1 MSISVSVVLLS
12 GRTAI
17 VDALPT
23 SLVHEVQEEAQFQLG
38 AGLRCLISD
47 AGEVL
52 PPQASLQSLGVRDG
66 ATLTAHTRAASL
78 AATGAAFALLR
89 SDGRVVTWGDSDR
102 GGDSS
107 NVREKL
113 FAVHSLTATA
123 FGAFAAL
130 KTDGSVVTWGNPGY
144 GGSSDSV
151 RARLT
156 GVQQITASAGAFAA
170 LRADRSVVTWGHKCF
185 GGDSRAVRG
194 QLKDVQQIWST
205 ACRCL
210 AMHCAAFA
218 ALRRD
223 GTVVTWGCAAYGG
236 DSQAVQSQLRN
247 VQQIEA
253 TVGAF
258 AAQRE
263 DGSVIT
269 WGHRAFGGD
278 SGSVQH
284 LLKDVRQVRA
294 TLGAFAGLC
303 ADGSVV
309 SWGLEMISGNDLPL
323 DVLQNVKE
331 IRVVDSVALFAAV
344 RQDDSVVIW
353 GDRAFGQHTYVAQAD
368 LDCLQELQVAS
379 KGAVATVLVDG
390 SVKMRGL
397 PDYGGD
403 GSLVREKLKNVQH
416 IRATAG
422 AFAAICADGTVVA
435 WGSAAHGGDCSA
447 VEGRLTEDLQL
458 SRPGLQ
464 HALCKRRRLRYKQP
478 SL

>member
-1 MSISVSVVLLS
+1 
-12 GRTAI
+12 
-17 VDALPT
+17 
-23 SLVHEVQEEAQFQLG
+23 VQEEAQFQLG
-38 AGLRCLISD
+38 VGLRCLIS
-47 AGEVL
+47 AEGEVL
-52 PPQASLQSLGVRDG
+52 PRFGSLYSLGITDG
-66 ATLTAHTRAASL
+66 ATLTAHTRGASL
-78 AATGAAFALLR
+78 SATGSAFALLR
-89 SDGRVVTWGDSDR
+89 SDGRVVTWGDPDR

-107 NVREKL
+107 IVREKL

-123 FGAFAAL
+123 FGAFAAV
-130 KTDGSVVTWGNPGY
+130 KTDGSVVTWGNPAY
-144 GGSSDSV
+144 GGISDSV

-170 LRADRSVVTWGHKCF
+170 LRADSSVVTWGHKC
-185 GGDSRAVRG
+185 D
-194 QLKDVQQIWST
+194 IWST

-236 DSQAVQSQLRN
+236 DSHAVQAQLRS

-323 DVLQNVKE
+323 DVLQNVKDRDE
-331 IRVVDSVALFAAV
+331 LWEGG
-344 RQDDSVVIW
+344 W
-353 GDRAFGQHTYVAQAD
+353 GSY
-368 LDCLQELQVAS
+368 
-379 KGAVATVLVDG
+379 
-390 SVKMRGL
+390 GL
-397 PDYGGD
+397 P
-403 GSLVREKLKNVQH
+403 
-416 IRATAG
+416 
-422 AFAAICADGTVVA
+422 
-435 WGSAAHGGDCSA
+435 
-447 VEGRLTEDLQL
+447 
-458 SRPGLQ
+458 
-464 HALCKRRRLRYKQP
+464 
-478 SL
+478 